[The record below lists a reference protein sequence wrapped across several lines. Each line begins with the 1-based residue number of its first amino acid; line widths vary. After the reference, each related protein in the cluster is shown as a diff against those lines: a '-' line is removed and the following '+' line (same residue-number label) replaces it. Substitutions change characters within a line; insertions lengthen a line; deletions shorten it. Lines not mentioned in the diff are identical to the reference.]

1 MPQKKSYTFY
11 SDKKPKKIVKK
22 NVKDIFSR
30 LELSKDNSQPKPVKK
45 VELSDSEKPKK
56 KPKPVKKIESS
67 SEESDSSSDSSSES
81 KKPKKKVKQ
90 INRTK

>member
-1 MPQKKSYTFY
+1 M
-11 SDKKPKKIVKK
+11 KK
-22 NVKDIFSR
+22 NVFNIFSR

-67 SEESDSSSDSSSES
+67 LEESNNSSDSLGSSSES
-81 KKPKKKVKQ
+81 EDAKPKKKVIKK
-90 INRTK
+90 TK

>member
-1 MPQKKSYTFY
+1 LPQKKSYTFY

>member
-1 MPQKKSYTFY
+1 LPQEKSYTFY

-22 NVKDIFSR
+22 NVFNIFSR